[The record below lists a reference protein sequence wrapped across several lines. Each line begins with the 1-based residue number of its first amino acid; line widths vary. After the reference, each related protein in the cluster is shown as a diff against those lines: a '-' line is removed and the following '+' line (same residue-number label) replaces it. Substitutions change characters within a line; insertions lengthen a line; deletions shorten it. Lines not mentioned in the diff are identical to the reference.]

1 MPPNTPRC
9 FQVLEKSDQLRVVA
23 ENMARPVRGTGFAR
37 HTKTFMERGFPR
49 NKLKAPCQDGEGFG
63 EWFET
68 PSYGKK
74 GLGVDERLAGGTL
87 HKHFG

>member
-1 MPPNTPRC
+1 M
-9 FQVLEKSDQLRVVA
+9 KSDQLRVVA
-23 ENMARPVRGTGFAR
+23 EAWRPRRGTGFAR
-37 HTKTFMERGFPR
+37 HTKTFMERVFPR

-74 GLGVDERLAGGTL
+74 GLGDDEIMVRRG
-87 HKHFG
+87 